1 MTTMPRGA
9 LPSLVFILILLTAGG
24 CNKAKNDSQPIPL
37 GPGLGGPGG
46 PGDSGGTPST
56 IKQVMSKI
64 GGRGP
69 QALNMAIGKEL
80 GQEPP
85 PWETLQPQ
93 TKEYAE
99 LAASLGKE
107 QPRKG
112 SAESWQNFTTSFAAA
127 AEELKLAADAKD
139 QAKAKDAHK
148 KLMNSCNDCHKEHRG
163 GPMRPGG

>member
-9 LPSLVFILILLTAGG
+9 LPPLIFILILLTAGG
-24 CNKAKNDSQPIPL
+24 CNKAKNDNQPIPV
-37 GPGLGGPGG
+37 GPGPGG
-46 PGDSGGTPST
+46 PDGPGGAPSN

-80 GQEPP
+80 GQDAP
-85 PWETLQPQ
+85 PWDMLQPQ
-93 TKEYAE
+93 TKQYAE
-99 LAASLGKE
+99 LAASLGNE

-112 SAESWQNFTTSFAAA
+112 SAESWQNFTKSFTAA

-139 QAKAKDAHK
+139 QAKAKEAHK